1 MIGRSSQGRRGSN
14 QSEKATPG
22 EGKKE
27 PPQKLDLKDMPK
39 ASARTGH
46 FGCRTAVGEGANMAG
61 RGRARGP
68 QVWCRRAVQQHMRL
82 RVPGGH
88 LREGHPDFGDR
99 RMSLFGITRPM
110 ILTNTWRPAVDLLD
124 FGKTSDFWHPVRM
137 PQGYAFL
144 QAEEGALLPF

>member
-27 PPQKLDLKDMPK
+27 PQKLDLKDMPK

-68 QVWCRRAVQQHMRL
+68 VPESRATAHALVC
-82 RVPGGH
+82 
-88 LREGHPDFGDR
+88 
-99 RMSLFGITRPM
+99 TRWASTGRTP
-110 ILTNTWRPAVDLLD
+110 
-124 FGKTSDFWHPVRM
+124 
-137 PQGYAFL
+137 
-144 QAEEGALLPF
+144 